1 MFKYTLVCNNYS
13 INNAGNEEVLVC
25 LVIKNLN
32 RPIITLP
39 LYNLPIIGVY
49 KLQRYLTNELMLE
62 YKPCKKN

>member
-39 LYNLPIIGVY
+39 IYNLPIIGGIQVTKVPY
-49 KLQRYLTNELMLE
+49 K
-62 YKPCKKN
+62 